1 MTEAPTDTLF
11 TFPCDFPIK
20 VMGKHK
26 DDFAQIVLDIV
37 LKHAPDFDGKTMEVR
52 ASEQKNYLSVTCTI
66 RAQSKAQLDAIYR
79 ELTSHPDVLMAL

>member
-1 MTEAPTDTLF
+1 MTDAPTETLF
-11 TFPCDFPIK
+11 EFPCDFPIK
-20 VMGKHK
+20 AMGKHK
-26 DDFAQIVLDIV
+26 DDFAQTVLAIV

-66 RAQSKAQLDAIYR
+66 NAQSKTQLDAIYR